1 MNAKKAARRML
12 AAAVARANEYLSSCE
27 SPRRR
32 LRAMLATMSVR
43 GAGEFALDGL
53 RFIEAHPEW
62 ARKFAARLGWHS
74 TLHVGYV
81 LGGRTNS
88 DRDRDDPI
96 WIGTTI

>member
-12 AAAVARANEYLSSCE
+12 AAAVARANEYLSSRE
-27 SPRRR
+27 SRKRR

-43 GAGEFALDGL
+43 GAGEFAPDGL
-53 RFIEAHPEW
+53 RFVEAHLEW
-62 ARKFAARLGWHS
+62 ARKFVARLGWHS

-81 LGGRTNS
+81 LDGRTNS
-88 DRDRDDPI
+88 ERDRDEPV